1 MNTFD
6 ERARDWDKE
15 SIHLQRAIALAEKIK
30 KAIRITRDMNGFEY
44 GSGTG
49 LLSFNLIDSF
59 KSITLADSSEG
70 MLEVLN
76 EKIKS
81 GNMKNMKSILLDLE
95 TDDVPEEKFDVI
107 FTQMTMHHISNIDIV
122 INKFF
127 SMLHENGYLCVAD
140 LFKEDGSFHGNEFK
154 GHNGFD
160 PEKFKIKIE
169 KAGFSFLKY
178 EECFI
183 IKKII
188 EGKEKIFPLFLIT
201 GQKIK

>member
-6 ERARDWDKE
+6 ERARDWDKDNVH
-15 SIHLQRAIALAEKIK
+15 ILRAIALSEKIR
-30 KAIRITRDMNGFEY
+30 KAIKITHDMKGFEY
-44 GSGTG
+44 GAGTG
-49 LLSFNLIDSF
+49 LLSFNLLDSF
-59 KSITLADSSEG
+59 KSITLADSSTG

-76 EKIKS
+76 KKIKS
-81 GNMKNMKSILLDLE
+81 NNIPNMSSILLDLE
-95 TDDVPEEKFDVI
+95 TDDIPKEKFDVI
-107 FTQMTMHHISNIDIV
+107 FTQMTMHHIINIDIV
-122 INKFF
+122 IKNFY
-127 SMLHENGYLCVAD
+127 SMLNNGGHLCVAD

-160 PEKFKIKIE
+160 PETFKFKLE
-169 KAGFSFLKY
+169 KTGFICVKY

-201 GQKIK
+201 GQKA